1 MPNRST
7 NFISFFMVYGSKVVL
22 PSELQY
28 ESPRVWSYQ
37 PIEAEQA
44 LHDIADS
51 LEKSRDIAVAR

>member
-1 MPNRST
+1 
-7 NFISFFMVYGSKVVL
+7 MVYGSKVVL

-28 ESPRVWSYQ
+28 GSPRVWSYQ